1 MYYHFC
7 LFHYRFLLVEK
18 LIITSPTP
26 PPPPLAPPCLVYLLW
41 RSEIFT
47 PRFYYGMWGVRCEVF
62 LRDVRWIPERG
73 PVGTCDFIVISS
85 WLLLD
90 LCVSVG
96 VSLRVCFV
104 LLVHLWSFVLL
115 DCYWV
120 TTSVILLAIIV
131 SFLCTTLTMFMC
143 FA

>member
-7 LFHYRFLLVEK
+7 FFHYGFLLVEK
-18 LIITSPTP
+18 LIIP
-26 PPPPLAPPCLVYLLW
+26 PPPPFPPPPM
-41 RSEIFT
+41 SSIFIT
-47 PRFYYGMWGVRCEVF
+47 EVRGIYPKVFLRDVRCEVF
-62 LRDVRWIPERG
+62 LQDVRWIPERG
-73 PVGTCDFIVISS
+73 PMGTCDFSVISY

-96 VSLRVCFV
+96 VSLWVCFV

-131 SFLCTTLTMFMC
+131 SFLRTTLTMFMC